1 MEISLNNES
10 LQQLLLEGRS
20 LNTEERQ
27 RLDKLLES
35 LHCEASIN
43 GGDDVASG
51 LNVVD
56 LLNLRDTFELREME
70 ENSQSTYQPFRPFI
84 PYHITTSPHPLSLQP
99 SPLPEPI
106 SLSEPVP
113 ASPVPGLFLL
123 RAPSYFC
130 SRPNATLIN

>member
-43 GGDDVASG
+43 GGDDVASE

-84 PYHITTSPHPLSLQP
+84 PYHITTSSQSATVPAPRANLALRASPSLP
-99 SPLPEPI
+99 SPRPLP
-106 SLSEPVP
+106 
-113 ASPVPGLFLL
+113 APGSQLL
-123 RAPSYFC
+123 
-130 SRPNATLIN
+130 L